1 MRGIMNLY
9 ACDFDSK
16 ESRKAH
22 SSNPSTAEEHR
33 RVTPPTKG
41 PTRCGSHTAI
51 TKGGPPGLKRTQK
64 RRPPT
69 ARRGQRCAKPVR
81 RTTTCLRRARALRDD
96 WVEGAPFPPLP
107 ITCRSGC
114 GCRRGHAGRGAS
126 RRVSAATTPHQ
137 RRATPAEQLMM
148 LRRYDDE
155 HPQLHHRLAHRG
167 GVSGCGC
174 RRRCTAGSGTTGEI
188 CAAPPRRQAFCPYL
202 SAEQPACCST
212 RPCARSHSGST
223 SSRAPAGAGRFPRA
237 HEAGNNPAP
246 CVRRV
251 RPAEPGGDGLCAS

>member
-1 MRGIMNLY
+1 MRFPSCENQGGGGRRLPSNEPKSDVRRRHGRVARNAQRE
-9 ACDFDSK
+9 ACGADDDV
-16 ESRKAH
+16 
-22 SSNPSTAEEHR
+22 PSTR
-33 RVTPPTKG
+33 S
-41 PTRCGSHTAI
+41 CS
-51 TKGGPPGLKRTQK
+51 
-64 RRPPT
+64 
-69 ARRGQRCAKPVR
+69 
-81 RTTTCLRRARALRDD
+81 ALRDD

-107 ITCRSGC
+107 ITCRSGS

-223 SSRAPAGAGRFPRA
+223 GSRAPAGAGKFPRA

-246 CVRRV
+246 GTHSS
-251 RPAEPGGDGLCAS
+251 AEPGVDGLCAS